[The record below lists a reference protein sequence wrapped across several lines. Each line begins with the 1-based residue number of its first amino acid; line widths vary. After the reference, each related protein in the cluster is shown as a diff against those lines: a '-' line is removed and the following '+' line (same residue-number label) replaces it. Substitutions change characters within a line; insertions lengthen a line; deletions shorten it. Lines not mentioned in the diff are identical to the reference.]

1 MSHFKVVNWWI
12 GEFVVSFFDVT
23 NRLHNR
29 DFITEW
35 MTTKKTFEMKYVV
48 SSSFEVSEL
57 YQIPCNFLANL
68 PFMIQSRWSSRF
80 SVGLT
85 LATWCMGGFNY
96 SIAVWF
102 IRNNY
107 KKYFDIWYLGKLFTR
122 TNYEYPNLFLKLL
135 ILFWFLLIITL

>member
-1 MSHFKVVNWWI
+1 MRNKTLLKRAFKRLTLNSCKFVNCRI
-12 GEFVVSFFDVT
+12 VEFVVSVFDVM
-23 NRLHNR
+23 NRL
-29 DFITEW
+29 FITYWLYYYIMIAIGICTLEW

-57 YQIPCNFLANL
+57 SQIPCNFLANL

-102 IRNNY
+102 IRN
-107 KKYFDIWYLGKLFTR
+107 I
-122 TNYEYPNLFLKLL
+122 
-135 ILFWFLLIITL
+135 